1 MLGRGP
7 RLEQRSMTTVAMTI
21 PRIRSANAGYL
32 MLLLGLVVVVFPTMA
47 FVSRVSWTT
56 ESGAHGPI
64 VLFTGL
70 WLLWRL
76 WPSARPLVAS
86 PATAPVIAAL
96 AVALPLY
103 FVSRVA
109 QIVEIQG
116 YLMYAVVLVVIY
128 AMIGLPAMRQLWF
141 PLFYLGFMFPLPDTL
156 VAAMTGPL
164 KTMISHAA
172 VSFLYQFGYPIGSA
186 GVSIQVGQFQLLV
199 AAACSG
205 LNSIVALTAI
215 SLFYVYL
222 RHQADWRYAILLTMM
237 ILPIAIFT
245 NFVRVVVLILL
256 TYHVGDAAAQGF
268 LHNFAGLTMFAIAL
282 LTIFALDSAIEP
294 IWRRFYGRMPA

>member
-1 MLGRGP
+1 
-7 RLEQRSMTTVAMTI
+7 MTTVAMTI
-21 PRIRSANAGYL
+21 PRPRSANAGYL
-32 MLLLGLVVVVFPTMA
+32 ILLLGLMVVVFPTMA
-47 FVSRVSWTT
+47 FVGRVSWTT

-70 WLLWRL
+70 WLLRRL
-76 WPSARPLVAS
+76 WSSARPLVAP
-86 PATAPVIAAL
+86 PATALVIAAL

-116 YLMYAVVLVVIY
+116 YLMYAVVLVVTY
-128 AMIGLPAMRQLWF
+128 AIIGIPAMRKLWF

-156 VAAMTGPL
+156 VAAMTGSL
-164 KTMISHAA
+164 KTMISNAA

-215 SLFYVYL
+215 SLFYVYI
-222 RHQADWRYAILLTMM
+222 RHQANWRYALLLTVL
-237 ILPIAIFT
+237 IPPIAIFT
-245 NFVRVVVLILL
+245 NFIRVVILILL
-256 TYHVGDAAAQGF
+256 TYHAGDAAAQGF
-268 LHNFAGLTMFAIAL
+268 LHDFAGLTMFAIAL
-282 LTIFALDSAIEP
+282 LTIFALDSGIEP
-294 IWRRFYGRMPA
+294 VWQRFQGRMPA